1 LRKVQEESRLF
12 MTLIVA
18 NMLGTFQLGVKPGA
32 SEDPVQVLA
41 LSTCLASMVVYWFL
55 MLHVWYTFCKGRD
68 VESEEWM
75 SIVSEE
81 MEEEEEE
88 EDTEEQGTEGT
99 AGMWAE
105 TVGRARAQHA
115 DCCSRRA
122 IARARLA
129 HTESLDRVMLETCRQ
144 TRRPRSFDEHLLCSP
159 VILAVTQGQDS
170 NLPDLDEWMQE
181 LKRITRQR
189 KHSGCENEDACPDVA
204 SMAKN
209 SYPAG
214 PSPADLFSSHSS
226 SLPLNKALDKSFCMH
241 KVNLQVIGS
250 APGSRDVSTNDLC
263 ELSTGVCE
271 GSSAYA
277 FTQQDSEIDGKVHE
291 QLMELNALFASL
303 DA

>member
-1 LRKVQEESRLF
+1 
-12 MTLIVA
+12 MH
-18 NMLGTFQLGVKPGA
+18 GTFQLGVKPGTSA
-32 SEDPVQVLA
+32 DPEKMLA

-55 MLHVWYTFCKGRD
+55 MLHVWYTFCKRRD
-68 VESEEWM
+68 VESSCRVASGGGAEEWM

-88 EDTEEQGTEGT
+88 EEAVDTEEQGTEGT

-122 IARARLA
+122 IARERLA
-129 HTESLDRVMLETCRQ
+129 HTESLDRGTLETCMQ
-144 TRRPRSFDEHLLCSP
+144 TRRHRSFDEHLLCSP
-159 VILAVTQGQDS
+159 DILTVTQVQDS

-189 KHSGCENEDACPDVA
+189 KHSGCENEDAYPDVA

-214 PSPADLFSSHSS
+214 PSPADLFSSHCSS
-226 SLPLNKALDKSFCMH
+226 FPLNKALDKSFCMH

-250 APGSRDVSTNDLC
+250 APGSRDASTDDLC

-271 GSSAYA
+271 GSSPYA
-277 FTQQDSEIDGKVHE
+277 FTQQDAEIDGKVHE